1 MKRFLNFKKKTVIIK
16 IKNIKTILRKKK
28 KKVKKKSNTFFRV
41 AFFTTPHFFYSLF
54 APFHEVEDRSK
65 KNGTAPLF
73 FLHPFF
79 LLCIFFA
86 HFLLRSFFCR
96 AKKKLRGK
104 KEANCI
110 FYCSA
115 VKKAEQ
121 KNEQK
126 KRSGR
131 AQKKKRND
139 LFYAAGKKK
148 EQKIKKNFYLFLN
161 KLNVTILSN
170 RR

>member
-1 MKRFLNFKKKTVIIK
+1 MLHFLPLLI
-16 IKNIKTILRKKK
+16 
-28 KKVKKKSNTFFRV
+28 
-41 AFFTTPHFFYSLF
+41 FFTLYLHPSTKWRTG
-54 APFHEVEDRSK
+54 AK
-65 KNGTAPLF
+65 KMELLCF

-148 EQKIKKNFYLFLN
+148 SKKSKRTFIYF
-161 KLNVTILSN
+161 
-170 RR
+170 